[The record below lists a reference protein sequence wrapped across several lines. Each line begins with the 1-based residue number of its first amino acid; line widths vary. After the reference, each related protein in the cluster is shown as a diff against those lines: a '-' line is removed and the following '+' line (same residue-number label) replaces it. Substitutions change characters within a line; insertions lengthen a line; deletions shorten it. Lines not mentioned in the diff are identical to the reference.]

1 MTTLHNKSDILDLIK
16 NPAFQELLEIDSQE
30 AFDERATAFPGLQ
43 YEYYANKW
51 DEEGSGVT
59 LFSTPKRSNNCGE
72 NYGTWLK
79 VAKLYGNPELPF
91 RVQAAEYVPWGI
103 EVDLENIGDYRT
115 LGEALDAAFL
125 AHEHGNIE
133 LNVVVENVEL
143 GRYVQG
149 DSEISLPTADSQSSE
164 AKAVNTAIERFTLH
178 RKQEAVARDIRHQT
192 PVSVDEAAKIL
203 VQIKAKMK
211 GRDLEDS
218 TNVRLHLAAAVNKY
232 LFSGQAQLVNVVNND
247 LSNHDVDVDG
257 TTLLSVKRGKDT
269 VFMDVN
275 GVYGSMDEANASI
288 AKEFT
293 KIYVPEITDRSPGQ
307 KPWSVCWFNEEPWE
321 VYMDENTF
329 SSVIE
334 EPELQEDD
342 DLNPYPEAEVEI
354 NNIVSGIAEAY
365 KVTRERRYQ
374 HSITTDLSP

>member
-16 NPAFQELLEIDSQE
+16 TPVFHELLEIDSQE
-30 AFDERATAFPGLQ
+30 AFLEREGAFPGQQ
-43 YEYYANKW
+43 YEYYAGKW

-59 LFSTPKRSNNCGE
+59 LFTTPKRSNNCGE
-72 NYGTWLK
+72 HYGTWLK

-133 LNVVVENVEL
+133 LNVVVENEEL

-149 DSEISLPTADSQSSE
+149 DNEISVPTADCQSNE
-164 AKAVNTAIERFTLH
+164 AHVVNTSVERITAH
-178 RKQEAVARDIRHQT
+178 RIQEAAARDIRYQA
-192 PVSVDEAAKIL
+192 PVSVNDAAKLL
-203 VQIKAKMK
+203 VQIKAKMQN
-211 GRDLEDS
+211 LNVEDT

-232 LFSGQAQLVNVVNND
+232 LFAGQGQLINVVNND
-247 LSNHDVDVDG
+247 LSHHDVDLDG
-257 TTLLSVKRGKDT
+257 TTLLSVMRGKTT
-269 VFMDVN
+269 VLLDVN
-275 GVYGSMDEANASI
+275 GVYGNMDEANASI
-288 AKEFT
+288 AKVLTE
-293 KIYVPEITDRSPGQ
+293 IYKPEITERAGE
-307 KPWSVCWFNEEPWE
+307 KAWSVCWFDEEPWE

-342 DLNPYPEAEVEI
+342 PLNPYPEGEVEV
-354 NNIVSGIAEAY
+354 NNIVRGISVNY

-374 HSITTDLSP
+374 QSLSSDLTP